1 MSLKIISTNEYQ
13 DCIRI
18 QDGFLLVINKFV
30 VDDFETF
37 DKRYKIPKNYY
48 KKLNKGVNDDLW
60 ILTRPVKYWYT
71 GVDENDNEIEKTD
84 EFSIGTVFYNQKLI
98 MKMDDPDLWDCYTR
112 VAWGGSHAGASYWIY
127 VSDAISTIMKKYK
140 EQYSKSI
147 ETSK

>member
-71 GVDENDNEIEKTD
+71 GSRRK
-84 EFSIGTVFYNQKLI
+84 
-98 MKMDDPDLWDCYTR
+98 
-112 VAWGGSHAGASYWIY
+112 
-127 VSDAISTIMKKYK
+127 
-140 EQYSKSI
+140 
-147 ETSK
+147 